1 MPPSRPADALQPRHD
16 RTPSSANPG
25 GGASSQRSTSRR
37 GHAQDDED
45 RIGPYLIGE
54 EIGRGSFATVYRGE
68 RYDTRALVAIKSVIR
83 SKLTTKLLENLESE
97 ISILKRITHRNI
109 VELKDCLKTE
119 THIYLIMDFCSA
131 GDLSIYI
138 RKRGDLPS
146 LTASNQGLLPDMRG
160 RKELDPSRVLYPH
173 PKEGGLNETIVR
185 CFLGQLVDALR
196 FLRAQNVIHRD
207 IKPQNLLLQPAGAA
221 DLAAGHPPGIPV
233 LKVAD
238 FGFARWLPSQS
249 MAETLCGSPLYM
261 APEILRYEKYDA
273 KADLWSVGAVLFE
286 MSVGK
291 PPFRAQNHVDL
302 LRKIERGEDKIK
314 FPDEKR
320 VEEGSDKVPTKVAAD
335 IKALIRR
342 LLKRHPSERMNFED
356 FFRESAVVA
365 SAGSATHLPPAETVS
380 ARHDAAT
387 SSSAVPAIP
396 RAAARQGPPVVP
408 PSSVAAAET
417 TRRTSYAS
425 PPLTQSP
432 SPVGGSPS
440 PSRSPSTTVPPSPA
454 PYTHARPPPPVP
466 SSSSAAAAPSPPP
479 PHARIPSYGAE
490 LDPPPFARRPSA
502 AVGGG
507 GAPSPSPPMSAI
519 AGGAGAG
526 SKGGAGFPLR
536 YGTPVEGVVGVSPS
550 GSGSAGAGSGQQEGG
565 GVRVRDYGIQRAGSR
580 RGSSK
585 LALSTDSPAPS
596 GQPSAIDRFASTNK
610 AASSMSDSNDSVL
623 GKDYVV
629 VEKRTVEINALADE
643 LAQAP
648 KRETVVARRP
658 SRGFLSRP
666 LSSLGN
672 PPSNNSPPSSSSPS
686 SPYPPGPPGTGTS
699 PTDASASPPF
709 AIPRNAQPAPHHPYS
724 LSSSPRPLSF
734 LSSSPRSYTV
744 PAVERFPGSPLA
756 LVGSPSAALAKAFS
770 NLSSLKIFGSP
781 TDGILV
787 RRSSARK
794 PLPRSMTA
802 PAAADPEE
810 ERILADLEDIAQKAL
825 VLFEFADSK
834 ILQLLPPTPAAS
846 TGSTTSLGT
855 PSYFSHLAARE
866 QAQAQAQAA
875 SNPFSAVP
883 TSPSMRRGSSSSSHH
898 DRPLVM
904 ASSARAEVIAAE
916 AMVLYLKSLAFLG
929 KGIERAR
936 RHWAG
941 RPSEQVGAS
950 ADFNDAV
957 QWFRQ
962 RFNECFD
969 KADFAKTRCTGDEI
983 PESAAFAEKLIYDRA
998 LELSRAAAVNEL
1010 RGESPADCETAY
1022 ETALWM
1028 LYALLDET
1036 LAGPSP
1042 SASPSATG
1050 AGAGAVSN
1058 PAADEDRA
1066 TVERFVKSIGG
1077 RLVALR
1083 RKIAPAASA
1092 AGGGGGG
1099 GGTAVTSG
1107 SSTPSQGT
1115 VTAAT
1120 TGGATSG
1127 AA

>member
-1 MPPSRPADALQPRHD
+1 M
-16 RTPSSANPG
+16 
-25 GGASSQRSTSRR
+25 
-37 GHAQDDED
+37 DDED
-45 RIGPYLIGE
+45 RIGPYLIGD
-54 EIGRGSFATVYRGE
+54 EIGRGSFATVYQGE
-68 RYDTRALVAIKSVIR
+68 RHVSRPSCSRSRTKPAAHALSTEDSDTGSLVAIKSVIR

-109 VELKDCLKTE
+109 VELKDCLKTD
-119 THIYLIMDFCSA
+119 THIYLIMDFCAA

-146 LTASNQGLLPDMRG
+146 LTASNAGLLPDSR
-160 RKELDPSRVLYPH
+160 RDRDIDRSRVLYPH

-196 FLRAQNVIHRD
+196 FLRSQNVIHRD

-302 LRKIERGEDKIK
+302 LRKIERGEDRIK

-320 VEEGSDKVPTKVAAD
+320 VEEGSDKTPTKVAPD
-335 IKALIRR
+335 VKALIRR
-342 LLKRHPSERMNFED
+342 LLKRHPSERMGFED
-356 FFRESAVVA
+356 FFCESDAVAVGGTA
-365 SAGSATHLPPAETVS
+365 AQLPSAEAVS
-380 ARHDAAT
+380 ARHDAVT
-387 SSSAVPAIP
+387 SSAGQPGIP
-396 RAAARQGPPVVP
+396 RAVARQGSPIVP
-408 PSSVAAAET
+408 PSSVAAANPSSASSPQT
-417 TRRTSYAS
+417 HASSPAS
-425 PPLTQSP
+425 PALP
-432 SPVGGSPS
+432 PVPPAPVAAARPS
-440 PSRSPSTTVPPSPA
+440 PSLPSAVAQQHS
-454 PYTHARPPPPVP
+454 
-466 SSSSAAAAPSPPP
+466 
-479 PHARIPSYGAE
+479 RIPSYGAD

-502 AVGGG
+502 A
-507 GAPSPSPPMSAI
+507 PSPSPPLSA
-519 AGGAGAG
+519 AGAAPGSMRRNPSFPSKYVVGGAAA
-526 SKGGAGFPLR
+526 SGG
-536 YGTPVEGVVGVSPS
+536 VS
-550 GSGSAGAGSGQQEGG
+550 GSGGEAGGSGIVRAASSSQQQHAGEPEGG
-565 GVRVRDYGIQRAGSR
+565 RQTGYAIQRAGSR
-580 RGSSK
+580 QDGV
-585 LALSTDSPAPS
+585 DSPGPS
-596 GQPSAIDRFASTNK
+596 SGPPSAIERFANTNK
-610 AASSMSDSNDSVL
+610 TSGSMTDSNDSVL

-648 KRETVVARRP
+648 KRDTVVARRP
-658 SRGFLSRP
+658 SRGFLTRP

-672 PPSNNSPPSSSSPS
+672 PAGSSPPSSSSPS
-686 SPYPPGPPGTGTS
+686 SPYPPGQL
-699 PTDASASPPF
+699 DATTPPF
-709 AIPRNAQPAPHHPYS
+709 AIPRAQPAPPHPYS

-734 LSSSPRSYTV
+734 LSSSPRSFTHGG
-744 PAVERFPGSPLA
+744 EGRFPGSPLA

-770 NLSSLKIFGSP
+770 NLSPLKLFGSP

-787 RRSSARK
+787 RRSSVRK
-794 PLPRSMTA
+794 PIPRSMTA

-825 VLFEFADSK
+825 VLFEYADSK

-846 TGSTTSLGT
+846 TSTTSLGT
-855 PSYFSHLAARE
+855 PSYFSHMAARE
-866 QAQAQAQAA
+866 AA
-875 SNPFSAVP
+875 GGAAANPFSAIP
-883 TSPSMRRGSSSSSHH
+883 TSPSMRRGSSSSS

-904 ASSARAEVIAAE
+904 ASSARAEVLAAE
-916 AMVLYLKSLAFLG
+916 AMVLYLKALAFLG

-936 RHWAG
+936 RHWAN
-941 RPSEQVGAS
+941 RPSEQTSAS

-969 KADFAKTRCTGDEI
+969 KADFAKTRAQDEI
-983 PESAAFAEKLIYDRA
+983 PESAAFAEKLVYDRA

-1028 LYALLDET
+1028 LYALLDPT
-1036 LAGPSP
+1036 MTGPAAP
-1042 SASPSATG
+1042 NDPG
-1050 AGAGAVSN
+1050 
-1058 PAADEDRA
+1058 ADEDRV
-1066 TVERFVKSIGG
+1066 TVGRFVQSITA
-1077 RLVALR
+1077 RLQALR
-1083 RKIAPAASA
+1083 KKIAPAPGA
-1092 AGGGGGG
+1092 AGS
-1099 GGTAVTSG
+1099 TAPTSG
-1107 SSTPSQGT
+1107 SSTPS
-1115 VTAAT
+1115 AAT
-1120 TGGATSG
+1120 TAH
-1127 AA
+1127 A

>member
-1 MPPSRPADALQPRHD
+1 MPLPPLTAPSTRHD
-16 RTPSSANPG
+16 QSTQPSSAGSRAP
-25 GGASSQRSTSRR
+25 SSSARR
-37 GHAQDDED
+37 TYDDDQD
-45 RIGPYLIGE
+45 RIGPYLIGD

-68 RYDTRALVAIKSVIR
+68 RFDTHGAVAIKSVIR
-83 SKLTTKLLENLESE
+83 SKLTVKLLENLESE

-109 VELKDCLKTE
+109 VELKDCLKTD

-146 LTASNQGLLPDMRG
+146 LTASNQGLLPDAAR
-160 RKELDPSRVLYPH
+160 RKEPLDPSRVLYPH

-302 LRKIERGEDKIK
+302 LRKIERGEDRIK

-320 VEEGSDKVPTKVAAD
+320 VEEGSDKVRTPVAPD

-342 LLKRHPSERMNFED
+342 LLKRQPGERMSFED
-356 FFRESAVVA
+356 FFRDAAAVA
-365 SAGSATHLPPAETVS
+365 SAGAATHLAPADAVS

-387 SSSAVPAIP
+387 SSSAAPAIP
-396 RAAARQGPPVVP
+396 RAAARQGSPVVP
-408 PSSVAAAET
+408 PSSVAAANI
-417 TRRTSYAS
+417 RPA
-425 PPLTQSP
+425 
-432 SPVGGSPS
+432 
-440 PSRSPSTTVPPSPA
+440 PPSPPVSRLPPRISPPPA
-454 PYTHARPPPPVP
+454 TTPPPPRP
-466 SSSSAAAAPSPPP
+466 SQPSPPP
-479 PHARIPSYGAE
+479 PHARVPSYGAD

-502 AVGGG
+502 QPSS
-507 GAPSPSPPMSAI
+507 APSPPLGSTAAPVAQSRTPSFPPRYSV
-519 AGGAGAG
+519 GG
-526 SKGGAGFPLR
+526 S
-536 YGTPVEGVVGVSPS
+536 S
-550 GSGSAGAGSGQQEGG
+550 GSGGAASGSGGAAEEN
-565 GVRVRDYGIQRAGSR
+565 VRVRDYAVPRSSGSDSR
-580 RGSSK
+580 RGSV
-585 LALSTDSPAPS
+585 DSPVPS
-596 GQPSAIDRFASTNK
+596 SGPPSAIERFSNAPANK
-610 AASSMSDSNDSVL
+610 AAMASSMTDSNDSVL

-643 LAQAP
+643 LAQAAP
-648 KRETVVARRP
+648 KQGNVVARRP

-666 LSSLGN
+666 LSTTGN
-672 PPSNNSPPSSSSPS
+672 QPSSTSPPSSSSPA
-686 SPYPPGPPGTGTS
+686 SPYPPNA
-699 PTDASASPPF
+699 DASSTPPF
-709 AIPRNAQPAPHHPYS
+709 AIPRTAQPAPHHPYS

-734 LSSSPRSYTV
+734 LSSSPRSVTH
-744 PAVERFPGSPLA
+744 PSIERFPGSPLA

-787 RRSSARK
+787 RRSSVRK
-794 PLPRSMTA
+794 PIPRSMTA

-834 ILQLLPPTPAAS
+834 ILQLLPPTPSA
-846 TGSTTSLGT
+846 STTSLGT

-866 QAQAQAQAA
+866 QAQAQAAA
-875 SNPFSAVP
+875 NVNPFSAVP
-883 TSPSMRRGSSSSSHH
+883 TSPSMRRGSSSSSVE
-898 DRPLVM
+898 RPLVVL
-904 ASSARAEVIAAE
+904 SAAKAEVLAAE

-936 RHWAG
+936 RHWAN
-941 RPSEQVGAS
+941 RPAEQTAAG

-957 QWFRQ
+957 QWFRT

-969 KADFAKTRCTGDEI
+969 KADFAKSKCQEEL
-983 PESAAFAEKLIYDRA
+983 PESAANAEKLVYDRA
-998 LELSRAAAVNEL
+998 LELSRAAATNEL

-1028 LYALLDET
+1028 LYALLDDT
-1036 LAGPSP
+1036 MTGGP
-1042 SASPSATG
+1042 AS
-1050 AGAGAVSN
+1050 
-1058 PAADEDRA
+1058 AADDPQAAEDDRV
-1066 TVERFVKSIGG
+1066 TVGRFVQSITA
-1077 RLVALR
+1077 RLAALR
-1083 RKIAPAASA
+1083 RKIAPVSA
-1092 AGGGGGG
+1092 AG
-1099 GGTAVTSG
+1099 TTVTSG
-1107 SSTPSQGT
+1107 SSTPSAGT
-1115 VTAAT
+1115 VTSAAT
-1120 TGGATSG
+1120 A
-1127 AA
+1127 

>member
-1 MPPSRPADALQPRHD
+1 MSSTRAGDAPPPRPPSG
-16 RTPSSANPG
+16 S
-25 GGASSQRSTSRR
+25 GGAGARTSSSRR
-37 GHAQDDED
+37 GHAMDDED
-45 RIGPYLIGE
+45 RIGPYIIGE

-68 RYDTRALVAIKSVIR
+68 RYDTRSAVAIKSVIR

-109 VELKDCLKTE
+109 VELKDCLKTD
-119 THIYLIMDFCSA
+119 THIYLIMDYCSA

-146 LTASNQGLLPDMRG
+146 LTASNAGLLPDAR
-160 RKELDPSRVLYPH
+160 RKEVDPTRVLYPH

-196 FLRAQNVIHRD
+196 FLRSQNVIHRD

-302 LRKIERGEDKIK
+302 LRKIERGEDRIK

-320 VEEGSDKVPTKVAAD
+320 VEEGSDKVPTKVAPD

-342 LLKRHPSERMNFED
+342 LLKRHPGERMSFED
-356 FFRESAVVA
+356 FFRESAAVA
-365 SAGSATHLPPAETVS
+365 SAGTAASLAPAGAVS

-387 SSSAVPAIP
+387 SSSASPSIP
-396 RAAARQGPPVVP
+396 RAAARQGSPIVP
-408 PSSVAAAET
+408 PSSVAAAKPASSTPYT
-417 TRRTSYAS
+417 T
-425 PPLTQSP
+425 SP
-432 SPVGGSPS
+432 SPTALSPS
-440 PSRSPSTTVPPSPA
+440 SALAHPLATPPLPSQ
-454 PYTHARPPPPVP
+454 
-466 SSSSAAAAPSPPP
+466 PSPPP
-479 PHARIPSYGAE
+479 HTRIPSYGAD

-502 AVGGG
+502 A
-507 GAPSPSPPMSAI
+507 PSPSPPL
-519 AGGAGAG
+519 GVAGAAGVRRTPSFPPRYAVG
-526 SKGGAGFPLR
+526 SAG
-536 YGTPVEGVVGVSPS
+536 S
-550 GSGSAGAGSGQQEGG
+550 GSGSGSGPGGEGG
-565 GVRVRDYGIQRAGSR
+565 ASGSSGLGQVPENVQVRDYAVQRVGSR
-580 RGSSK
+580 RGSV
-585 LALSTDSPAPS
+585 DSPVPASTP
-596 GQPSAIDRFASTNK
+596 PSAVERFSSANK
-610 AASSMSDSNDSVL
+610 TASSMSDSNDSVL

-648 KRETVVARRP
+648 KQENVVARRP

-666 LSSLGN
+666 LSGLGN
-672 PPSNNSPPSSSSPS
+672 PPVNSSPPSSSSPT
-686 SPYPPGPPGTGTS
+686 SPYPPGPPSG
-699 PTDASASPPF
+699 DAASTPPF
-709 AIPRNAQPAPHHPYS
+709 AIPRNAQPTPHHPYS

-744 PAVERFPGSPLA
+744 PTVDRFPGSPLA

-787 RRSSARK
+787 RRSSSRK
-794 PLPRSMTA
+794 PIPRSMTA
-802 PAAADPEE
+802 PVAVDPEE
-810 ERILADLEDIAQKAL
+810 ERVLADLEDIAQKAL

-846 TGSTTSLGT
+846 TSTTSLGT
-855 PSYFSHLAARE
+855 PSYFSHMAARE
-866 QAQAQAQAA
+866 QAQAA

-883 TSPSMRRGSSSSSHH
+883 TSPSMRRGSSSSS

-904 ASSARAEVIAAE
+904 ASSAKAEVLAAE
-916 AMVLYLKSLAFLG
+916 AMVLYLKALAFLG

-936 RHWAG
+936 RHWAN
-941 RPSEQVGAS
+941 RPSEQTSAS

-969 KADFAKTRCTGDEI
+969 KADFAKTRCQDEI
-983 PESAAFAEKLIYDRA
+983 PESASYAEKLVYDRA

-1010 RGESPADCETAY
+1010 RGENPADCETAY

-1028 LYALLDET
+1028 LYSLLDET
-1036 LAGPSP
+1036 MTGPTAPGDGS
-1042 SASPSATG
+1042 
-1050 AGAGAVSN
+1050 
-1058 PAADEDRA
+1058 DEDRT
-1066 TVERFVKSIGG
+1066 TVNRFISSITA
-1077 RLVALR
+1077 RLQALR
-1083 RKIAPAASA
+1083 KKIAPVGSTAATSVA
-1092 AGGGGGG
+1092 
-1099 GGTAVTSG
+1099 SG
-1107 SSTPSQGT
+1107 SSTPS
-1115 VTAAT
+1115 AAT
-1120 TGGATSG
+1120 ATAVPTTST
-1127 AA
+1127 A

>member
-1 MPPSRPADALQPRHD
+1 MPSQRHTDDPHTRHD
-16 RTPSSANPG
+16 RSSAQQGG
-25 GGASSQRSTSRR
+25 GGAAARGGSSARR

-68 RYDTRALVAIKSVIR
+68 RYDTHAAVAIKSVIR

-109 VELKDCLKTE
+109 VELKDCLKTD

-146 LTASNQGLLPDMRG
+146 LTASNQGLLPDAR
-160 RKELDPSRVLYPH
+160 RQELDPNRVLYPH

-320 VEEGSDKVPTKVAAD
+320 VEEGSDKVPTKVAPD
-335 IKALIRR
+335 LKALIRR
-342 LLKRHPSERMNFED
+342 LLKRHPSERMSFED
-356 FFRESAVVA
+356 FFREAAAV
-365 SAGSATHLPPAETVS
+365 STAGQATHFPPAETVS
-380 ARHDAAT
+380 ARHDVAT
-387 SSSAVPAIP
+387 SSSTSPSIP
-396 RAAARQGPPVVP
+396 RAAARQGAPVVP
-408 PSSVAAAET
+408 PSSVAAAN
-417 TRRTSYAS
+417 TSRAS
-425 PPLTQSP
+425 
-432 SPVGGSPS
+432 
-440 PSRSPSTTVPPSPA
+440 
-454 PYTHARPPPPVP
+454 
-466 SSSSAAAAPSPPP
+466 APSPPLNLSP
-479 PHARIPSYGAE
+479 SPTASPAPSSTPAPITNPQSPAVARRPSPTVNPALHARIASYGADQE
-490 LDPPPFARRPSA
+490 PPPFARRPTTA
-502 AVGGG
+502 
-507 GAPSPSPPMSAI
+507 APSPSPPLSQIGGQGGQTAPPVRRAPSFAPKYI
-519 AGGAGAG
+519 VGGGSGGAASLAGG
-526 SKGGAGFPLR
+526 S
-536 YGTPVEGVVGVSPS
+536 GVVQEEV
-550 GSGSAGAGSGQQEGG
+550 GSAGNSVGEN
-565 GVRVRDYGIQRAGSR
+565 VRVRDYAVQRTVSR
-580 RGSSK
+580 RGSVESPG
-585 LALSTDSPAPS
+585 LSTGP
-596 GQPSAIDRFASTNK
+596 PSAIERFANTNK

-648 KRETVVARRP
+648 KRDTVVTRRP

-666 LSSLGN
+666 ISSLGN
-672 PPSNNSPPSSSSPS
+672 PPSTGSPPSSSSPS
-686 SPYPPGPPGTGTS
+686 SPYPPGPLSGDATS
-699 PTDASASPPF
+699 TPPF
-709 AIPRNAQPAPHHPYS
+709 AIPRTAQPAPHHPYS

-734 LSSSPRSYTV
+734 LSSSPRSFTH
-744 PAVERFPGSPLA
+744 PIERFPGSPLA

-770 NLSSLKIFGSP
+770 NLSSLKLFGSP
-781 TDGILV
+781 SDGILV
-787 RRSSARK
+787 RRSSVRK
-794 PLPRSMTA
+794 PIPRSMTA
-802 PAAADPEE
+802 PTAVDPDE

-825 VLFEFADSK
+825 VLFEFADTK

-846 TGSTTSLGT
+846 TTTSTALGT

-866 QAQAQAQAA
+866 QAQAAN

-883 TSPSMRRGSSSSSHH
+883 TSPSMRRGSSSSSHE
-898 DRPLVM
+898 RPLVM
-904 ASSARAEVIAAE
+904 AASSLAKADVVAAE
-916 AMVLYLKSLAFLG
+916 ALVLYLKALAFLG

-936 RHWAG
+936 RHWSN
-941 RPSEQVGAS
+941 RPSEQTTAS

-969 KADFAKTRCTGDEI
+969 KADFAKTRCQEEI
-983 PESAAFAEKLIYDRA
+983 PESAACAEKLVYDRA

-1022 ETALWM
+1022 ETALW
-1028 LYALLDET
+1028 LLHALLDDT
-1036 LAGPSP
+1036 LSP
-1042 SASPSATG
+1042 SSPSTHADPG
-1050 AGAGAVSN
+1050 AE
-1058 PAADEDRA
+1058 EDRV
-1066 TVERFVKSIGG
+1066 TVNRFVQSITA
-1077 RLVALR
+1077 RLAALR
-1083 RKIAPAASA
+1083 KKIAPVAP
-1092 AGGGGGG
+1092 GGGV
-1099 GGTAVTSG
+1099 TSAVTSG
-1107 SSTPSQGT
+1107 STTPSAGT
-1115 VTAAT
+1115 TVA
-1120 TGGATSG
+1120 
-1127 AA
+1127 